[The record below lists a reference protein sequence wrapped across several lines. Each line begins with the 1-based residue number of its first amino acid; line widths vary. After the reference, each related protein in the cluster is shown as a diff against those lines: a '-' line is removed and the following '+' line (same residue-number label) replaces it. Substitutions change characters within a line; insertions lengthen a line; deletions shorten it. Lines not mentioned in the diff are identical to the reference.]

1 MKKIL
6 FPILCAFF
14 VLASCEN
21 TERLEQ
27 IKAELKGDQG
37 FSSNQEEEEAEEV
50 NISAPEQNIVSVPEP
65 METSDY
71 STDYDYPSYEEPSDF
86 DSYEEEGDY

>member
-1 MKKIL
+1 MKKII
-6 FPILCAFF
+6 FPILGAFF

-37 FSSNQEEEEAEEV
+37 FSSNQEEEEQEDV
-50 NISAPEQNIVSVPEP
+50 SISAPEQNIVSTPEP
-65 METSDY
+65 TETSDY
-71 STDYDYPSYEEPSDF
+71 STNDDYPSYEEPSDF
-86 DSYEEEGDY
+86 DSYQEEGDY